1 MGKQNL
7 KETKLV
13 TPSKE
18 SGFFLM
24 FGYAVRFSF
33 AGALNFL
40 QNWNTDKNK
49 ISKAKKEPK
58 NAVDFIPIDTGRGI
72 TPYPRKCSGFYYIAE
87 EEGRPHKETLK
98 ERQYLARC
106 FRA

>member
-1 MGKQNL
+1 MLEIMGKQNL

-24 FGYAVRFSF
+24 FGYAV
-33 AGALNFL
+33 
-40 QNWNTDKNK
+40 NK
-49 ISKAKKEPK
+49 ISKTKKEPK

>member
-1 MGKQNL
+1 MLEVMGKQNL

-40 QNWNTDKNK
+40 QN
-49 ISKAKKEPK
+49 
-58 NAVDFIPIDTGRGI
+58 
-72 TPYPRKCSGFYYIAE
+72 
-87 EEGRPHKETLK
+87 
-98 ERQYLARC
+98 
-106 FRA
+106 